1 MTKGNPTH
9 PRCFLIDVEGTIV
22 LDKSLRPIPG
32 AQEFIGK
39 LVHGQRPYSLVTN
52 FTTDTPADLAS
63 RLKSHGFQIKEQHI
77 QSPLSTVIP
86 ILKRMNVQTVY
97 TIGTPALKDYLINNG
112 IQSHEEPTVDAVV
125 VGLDTEVDYHKLK
138 VACQAIVHHKAVL
151 VGLHR
156 GRIYDDEH
164 GETAPSV
171 GTIVAALEWATQEH
185 AITVGKPSQ
194 AFFKLALE
202 WLDAS
207 PGECVM
213 ISRSLYRP
221 RPVQTYG
228 HEDLFCT
235 HRKVSRSYGT
245 RPAPCNRTARLG
257 IGQYRGSRFASR
269 YRLAKL
275 RLLYS
280 HSAKRHSHSKG
291 TSKLQG
297 GKECQCTPV
306 RRSSP
311 LLW

>member
-1 MTKGNPTH
+1 LTKGNPTH

-63 RLKSHGFQIKEQHI
+63 RLKSHGFQIQEQHI

-86 ILKRMNVQTVY
+86 ILQRMNVQTVY

-213 ISRSLYRP
+213 ISDDP
-221 RPVQTYG
+221 FT
-228 HEDLFCT
+228 DLAQSKRMGMKTCFVLT
-235 HRKVSRSYGT
+235 GKYTDPTVLDRL
-245 RPAPCNRTARLG
+245 PATEQPDWVLDS
-257 IGQYRGSRFASR
+257 IVDLASR
-269 YRLAKL
+269 A
-275 RLLYS
+275 
-280 HSAKRHSHSKG
+280 G
-291 TSKLQG
+291 ID
-297 GKECQCTPV
+297 
-306 RRSSP
+306 
-311 LLW
+311 